1 MTDLDTPVL
10 IVGGGPVGL
19 TTSIDLARRGVRSIL
34 IDKRAKPGFIPKMER
49 CNARTMEVFRRLG
62 LADRIRAAGYGGDVS
77 MDVFI
82 VKNLAEPPLLRH
94 AYPSANELKAR
105 IAETNDGTQTLEPYQ
120 LISQYTL
127 EPLLKSVAEDL
138 PEVDVRF
145 GHELIDLTQND
156 QSVTATVR
164 TADGAESTITA
175 AYVVGADGG
184 GSTTRSLIGS
194 LLEGEPELGTQRQG
208 LFRSEHLFERLQYGQ
223 GRHYHVA
230 DDRIMGIVVQDDCKH
245 FSLHARVDSDEEM
258 LAAFRQVVGFD
269 VDIELLSSSEWTM
282 RLMLASPYRVG
293 RVFLAGDAAHL
304 VIPTGGLGMNTG
316 IGDAV
321 DIAWKLH
328 AVLAGWADEA
338 LLDTYEIERRQ
349 IGARNIRASGTA
361 FQGRSTWRNAWA
373 PEIWDDSPDGERIRK
388 QLVSIADR
396 EQRKSNSLLGIE
408 AGYRYLDSPVICNEE
423 QGIGP
428 DPENF
433 VYIPTTWPG
442 ARVPHVWLP
451 DGTALQD
458 NLGLGY
464 TLIALGD
471 DDRIAEEFA
480 AAFAAFDAPFDV
492 LRIDGLESS
501 ARAALERDYILVR
514 PDLHVVWRGDAQ
526 PDDATRIA
534 ATATGRLLAEVRA

>member
-1 MTDLDTPVL
+1 MSPLDTPVL
-10 IVGGGPVGL
+10 VVGGGPVGL
-19 TTSIDLARRGVRSIL
+19 TTAIDLARRGVRSIL

-49 CNARTMEVFRRLG
+49 CNARTMEIFRRLG
-62 LADRIRAAGYGGDVS
+62 LADQIRAAGYGGDVS

-82 VKNLAEPPLLRH
+82 VKNLAEPPLLHH

-105 IAETNDGTQTLEPYQ
+105 IAEVNDGTQTLEPYQ

-127 EPLLKSVAEDL
+127 EPLLKSVAESL
-138 PEVDVRF
+138 PEIDVRF
-145 GHELIDLTQND
+145 GHELVDLVQD
-156 QSVTATVR
+156 DASVVATIR
-164 TADGAESTITA
+164 AADGGESTIAA
-175 AYVVGADGG
+175 AYLVGADGG
-184 GSTTRSLIGS
+184 GSTTRALIGS
-194 LLEGEPELGTQRQG
+194 KLEGEPELGTQRQG
-208 LFRSEHLFERLQYGQ
+208 LFRSEHLFERLQYGR

-258 LAAFRQVVGFD
+258 LDAFRKVVGFD

-282 RLMLASPYRVG
+282 RLMLADPYRVG

-321 DIAWKLH
+321 DIAWKLQ
-328 AVLAGWADEA
+328 AVLEGWAVDA

-361 FQGRSTWRNAWA
+361 FQGRSTWRNSWA
-373 PEIWDDSPDGERIRK
+373 PEIWDDSPEGERIRNR
-388 QLVSIADR
+388 LVSIADR

-408 AGYRYLDSPVICNEE
+408 AGYRYLDSPIIWNDE

-433 VYIPTTWPG
+433 IYVPTTWAG
-442 ARVPHVWLP
+442 SRIPHVWLP

-458 NLGLGY
+458 NLGFGF
-464 TLIALGD
+464 TLVALGED
-471 DDRIAEEFA
+471 DADGFA
-480 AAFAAFDAPFDV
+480 AAFAEIGAPYTQ
-492 LRIDGLESS
+492 LRVEGLAAE

-514 PDLHVVWRGDAQ
+514 PDLHVAWRGDHL
-526 PDDATRIA
+526 PDDAASIA
-534 ATATGRLLAEVRA
+534 ALVTGGTLAEVAA